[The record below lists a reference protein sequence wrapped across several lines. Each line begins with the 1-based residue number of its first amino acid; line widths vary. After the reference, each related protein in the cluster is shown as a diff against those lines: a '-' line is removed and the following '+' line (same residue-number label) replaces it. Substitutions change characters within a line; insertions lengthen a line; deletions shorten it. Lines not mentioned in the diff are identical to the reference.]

1 MAAMRL
7 PIGHC
12 STRSSIPQPVH
23 RGCRSTTVAAL
34 ASASRSTPAWS
45 SSPMAPKIPSAAS
58 SAFSPA
64 IPVPAFFATPMLVIL
79 ARSSSLL
86 LTTSISPCSR
96 CGEID
101 VVAGIGDAGRLG
113 RFKAVR
119 GSPTPVQR
127 ARDRHGYF
135 CGTLRIG
142 LLIHRNRMQ
151 KLIECV
157 PNFSEG
163 RDQNVIRQ
171 ITDAV
176 KSTDG
181 VSLLDIDPGASTNRT
196 VVTFVG
202 SPDAAVEAAF
212 RAIKKAAELIDMR
225 KHKGAHPRMGATDV
239 CPFIPVSN
247 VSWDEAV
254 ECARKLGKRVSEEL
268 KIPVYLYEK
277 AAKDNARSNLA
288 VIRAGEYEG
297 FFEKIKQPEW
307 KPDFGPAVFNKNSG
321 ATVIGV
327 RDFLVAYNANLNT
340 KSVRRANS
348 VAFDVRE
355 QGRVKT
361 EDGTP
366 SGKPV
371 LGLNGEP
378 VRIPGILKHVKAIGW
393 FVKEY
398 GIAQVSMNLTNIEET
413 PLHVAFDACVQAAAE
428 RGLRVTGSEIVGMV
442 PKKSL
447 VDAGRYFLRKQRCSE
462 GASEEELMDIA
473 IRSMGLGELKPFDP
487 IEKVIE
493 LKIQSTESK
502 KSLVKM
508 NMREFCN
515 ETLSD
520 SPAPGGGSVAALMG
534 ALGASLGGMVANL
547 SAGKRGWDDKLE
559 YFSDWAV
566 KAQQLKDE
574 LLSLVD
580 EDTAAFNKVI
590 DSFALPKA
598 SAEEKTA
605 RSAAIEAATKYA
617 AEVPVKVMETASR
630 SYALLAEMAERGNPA
645 SVSDVGV
652 GALAIRACIDG
663 AALNVRINLAN
674 LKDEKFKSD
683 LQKKVRKLQADSESA
698 FKKIDQIVQSKL
710 T

>member
-1 MAAMRL
+1 
-7 PIGHC
+7 
-12 STRSSIPQPVH
+12 
-23 RGCRSTTVAAL
+23 
-34 ASASRSTPAWS
+34 
-45 SSPMAPKIPSAAS
+45 
-58 SAFSPA
+58 
-64 IPVPAFFATPMLVIL
+64 
-79 ARSSSLL
+79 
-86 LTTSISPCSR
+86 
-96 CGEID
+96 
-101 VVAGIGDAGRLG
+101 
-113 RFKAVR
+113 
-119 GSPTPVQR
+119 
-127 ARDRHGYF
+127 
-135 CGTLRIG
+135 
-142 LLIHRNRMQ
+142 MQ

-171 ITDAV
+171 ITDAIESV
-176 KSTDG
+176 DG
-181 VSLLDIDPGASTNRT
+181 VSLLDVDPGASTNRT

-247 VSWDEAV
+247 VSWEEAIA
-254 ECARKLGKRVSEEL
+254 CANRLAKRVGDEL

-277 AAKDNARSNLA
+277 AAKNESRSNLS

-297 FFEKIKQPEW
+297 FFEKIRQPEW
-307 KPDFGPAVFNKNSG
+307 KPDFGPDIFNEKSG

-327 RDFLVAYNANLNT
+327 RDFLVAYNVNLNT
-340 KSVRRANS
+340 RSVRRATS

-371 LGLNGEP
+371 LDGNGEA
-378 VRIPGILKHVKAIGW
+378 VRIPGMLKHVKAIGW

-413 PLHVAFDACVQAAAE
+413 PLHAAFDACCESAAK

-442 PKKSL
+442 PKKCL
-447 VDAGRYFLRKQRCSE
+447 VDAGRYFLRKQKWSE
-462 GASEEELMDIA
+462 GVSDEELIDIA
-473 IRSMGLGELKPFDP
+473 IRSMGLSELKPFDP
-487 IEKVIE
+487 KEKVIE
-493 LKIQSTESK
+493 FKIESAEPK
-502 KSLVKM
+502 NSLAKM
-508 NMREFCN
+508 NLREFCN

-580 EDTAAFNKVI
+580 EDTAAFNKVM
-590 DSFALPKA
+590 DAFALPKEA
-598 SAEEKTA
+598 AEEKAA
-605 RSAAIEAATKYA
+605 RAAAIEQATKYA
-617 AEVPVKVMETASR
+617 AEVPLKVMETASK
-630 SYALLAEMAERGNPA
+630 SYDLLAEMAERGNPA

-652 GALAIRACIDG
+652 GALATRACIEG
-663 AALNVRINLAN
+663 AALNVRINLAQ
-674 LKDEKFKSD
+674 LKDEKFKGV
-683 LQKKVRKLQADSESA
+683 LAEKVRSVCAHSEAKFKEINQAVE
-698 FKKIDQIVQSKL
+698 SKL
-710 T
+710 GKS